1 MSVESGKIQMII
13 KSFKKLVI
21 ALVIISMA
29 SALGLYRLH
38 SLNTTPIH
46 TSNFSWVNKAE
57 IYVMGVFM
65 SAFAYPIYPE
75 ISQEHMMLYTPF
87 VDNPKIIEDDFF
99 LPSAIVQDAIMKA
112 KRLKRPYRLAW
123 PASAYQLSFNKTAYQ
138 EARIAL
144 ALNGGYLR
152 VEDNKVIVRIKIAYP
167 RKSYA
172 PLIPIPG
179 YGSIGVEEGLFWIL
193 QQEGW
198 FHVGYVEW
206 VAALPS

>member
-1 MSVESGKIQMII
+1 MSVESGKIQMTI

-29 SALGLYRLH
+29 SVLGLYRLH
-38 SLNTTPIH
+38 SLNTTPIQL
-46 TSNFSWVNKAE
+46 SNFSWVNKAE
-57 IYVMGVFM
+57 IYVMGIAM
-65 SAFAYPIYPE
+65 SAIAYPIYPE
-75 ISQEHMMLYTPF
+75 IAQEHMMLYSPF
-87 VDNPKIIEDDFF
+87 EEDPRIIDDGFF
-99 LPSAIVQDAIMKA
+99 LHSTVAQDAIKKA
-112 KRLKRPYRLAW
+112 KHLKRPYRLAW
-123 PASAYQLSFNKTAYQ
+123 PASTYRLSFNPKAYQ
-138 EARIAL
+138 EARVAL

-152 VEDNKVIVRIKIAYP
+152 VEDNKAIVRIKIAYP

-198 FHVGYVEW
+198 FHEGYVEW

>member
-1 MSVESGKIQMII
+1 MEDKEIL
-13 KSFKKLVI
+13 KKI
-21 ALVIISMA
+21 ALIVII
-29 SALGLYRLH
+29 LGLISMLSLFRLH
-38 SLNTTPIH
+38 TLNTTPIH
-46 TSNFSWVNKAE
+46 PSNFSWVNKAE

-75 ISQEHMMLYTPF
+75 IAQEHMMLYTPF
-87 VDNPKIIEDDFF
+87 EDNPKIIEDDFF
-99 LPSAIVQDAIMKA
+99 LLSAIVQDAIKRA

-123 PASAYQLSFNKTAYQ
+123 PASAYQLSFNPEAYQ

-152 VEDNKVIVRIKIAYP
+152 VEDGKAIVIIKIAYP
-167 RKSYA
+167 RKAYA

-198 FHVGYVEW
+198 FHEGYVEW
-206 VAALPS
+206 VAMLPS